1 MTHDSPS
8 SPRLWTSNPLHGSR
22 LPECEPIN
30 ALILTTFRG
39 LQETDFARR
48 THFFGGRF
56 ENLYLD
62 RERLPAVAGVLAH
75 AESCARAILGS
86 GRQPLRM
93 GFWFNAQGPGQD
105 TSLHTHDEDDELLS
119 GVYYVNVP
127 EHSGRLVLLDGQL
140 TVKLMPQPGQFL
152 FFPPALPHRVEVNRS
167 EEQRLSIAFNFGPAE
182 PG

>member
-1 MTHDSPS
+1 MNHDNPS
-8 SPRLWTSNPLHGSR
+8 SPRLWTSTPIHASR
-22 LPECEPIN
+22 LPGAENIN
-30 ALILTTFRG
+30 AQILAAFSA
-39 LQETDFARR
+39 LKEDDFARR
-48 THFFGGRF
+48 THFLGGRF

-62 RERLPAVAGVLAH
+62 RERLPAMAAVLAH
-75 AESCARAILGS
+75 AQSCAQAILHAD
-86 GRQPLRM
+86 RQPLRL

-127 EHSGRLVLLDGQL
+127 AHSGRLVLLDGQL

-152 FFPPALPHRVEVNRS
+152 FFPPALPHRVEVNHS

-182 PG
+182 LA